1 MNSKKARKLRRE
13 VRKFFTAT
21 AGVKDFL
28 KNKKTGDNGQVVCC
42 GWKKYYHDS
51 KKILERGEKH
61 V

>member
-42 GWKKYYHDS
+42 GWKKYYH
-51 KKILERGEKH
+51 R
-61 V
+61 